1 MRRNG
6 KWLYSNKCFKIQSSC
21 INYLLFPSFE
31 NKTWYWLENDFILI
45 NALKF
50 NQVASTTYY
59 FQVLKTKLDTDW
71 KKNEI
76 KILAIQ
82 KMKNK
87 KIKA

>member
-1 MRRNG
+1 M
-6 KWLYSNKCFKIQSSC
+6 
-21 INYLLFPSFE
+21 
-31 NKTWYWLENDFILI
+31 ENDFILI

-87 KIKA
+87 KNKSINRGRLLEAELTNL

>member
-1 MRRNG
+1 M
-6 KWLYSNKCFKIQSSC
+6 
-21 INYLLFPSFE
+21 
-31 NKTWYWLENDFILI
+31 ENDFILI

-59 FQVLKTKLDTDW
+59 FQVLKTKLDTNW

>member
-1 MRRNG
+1 M
-6 KWLYSNKCFKIQSSC
+6 
-21 INYLLFPSFE
+21 
-31 NKTWYWLENDFILI
+31 ENDFILI

-59 FQVLKTKLDTDW
+59 FQVLKTKLDTNW

-76 KILAIQ
+76 KIFAIQ

-87 KIKA
+87 KNKSINRGRLLEAELTNL